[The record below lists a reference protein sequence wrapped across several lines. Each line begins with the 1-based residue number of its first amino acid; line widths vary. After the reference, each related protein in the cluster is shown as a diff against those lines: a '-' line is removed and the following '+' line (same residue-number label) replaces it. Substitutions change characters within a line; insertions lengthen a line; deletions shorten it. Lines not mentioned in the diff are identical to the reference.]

1 MITAIAPCRIN
12 DLGGWT
18 DTRWAKHGAVHSI
31 AVWPGAEVQ
40 INEMPGI
47 LSSVSIE
54 NYDAFIYTNIHDN
67 KALKKAH
74 PAIAAAFKEWVKPE
88 DRISVNIFSGMPPG
102 SGTGTSAAVMVAL
115 VGALDAWKGTLLFSK
130 IQSISHDYEKNAGIE
145 TGIQDNVSARFGG
158 VRRYEIEYPWGHF
171 SNSTTGEL
179 PHEYFAEI
187 ESRLILVY
195 LGKAHVSSDVHKQVI
210 ENLGAHP
217 DQSDPIKCL
226 RKIASEAGT
235 AIERGD
241 WEEYGNL
248 MRANTECQRRLWS
261 GTISKDAE
269 NVFGIA
275 LKHGALGYKVNGAGG
290 DGGSVTILTDGDMA
304 KKHRLE
310 KVFEEKGFKVIP
322 ISIAREGL
330 QVWRSE

>member
-18 DTRWAKHGAVHSI
+18 DTRWAKHGVVHSI

-40 INEMPGI
+40 IDEKPGI
-47 LSSVSIE
+47 ISSVSIE
-54 NYDAFIYTNIHDN
+54 NYDAFIYTHIHDN

-74 PAIAAAFKEWVKPE
+74 PAIAAVFKASLSPE

-102 SGTGTSAAVMVAL
+102 SGVGTSAAVMVAL
-115 VGALDAWKGTLLFSK
+115 TSAINKWRPRKAFKTLDTSHNLEAGTGA
-130 IQSISHDYEKNAGIE
+130 E
-145 TGIQDNVSARFGG
+145 TGVQDNLSAMWGG

-171 SNSTTGEL
+171 SNSTTGDL
-179 PHEYFAEI
+179 SHEYFAEI

-210 ENLGAHP
+210 ENLGANP
-217 DQSDPIKCL
+217 DTSDPVKCL

-235 AIERGD
+235 ALERGD

-248 MRANTECQRRLWS
+248 MRANTECQRKLWA

-304 KKHRLE
+304 KKRRLE